1 MSSRCCIAL
10 GTGLLCG
17 VWNGFLVAILDIQP
31 IIATLVLMVAGR
43 GIAQLVTEGAIL
55 TFNDDGSD
63 LHRQRRFRCGL
74 PMPVV
79 IWLVFGLAG

>member
-1 MSSRCCIAL
+1 HSLAMTLVITL

-17 VWNGFLVAILDIQP
+17 LWNGVLVAILDIQP

-55 TFNDDGSD
+55 TFTDPGLIFLGSGS
-63 LHRQRRFRCGL
+63 FAWL
-74 PMPVV
+74 PLPVI
-79 IWLVFGLAG
+79 IWLVFG